1 MPHDGEDLTPLVRR
15 ILLLALS
22 ALLCG
27 CSARL
32 LLVNSVADQLA
43 SQGQAEE
50 HDLLLARDAA
60 PFYLKLSES
69 VLRETPG
76 HLPLAEAVAAGF
88 TQYAYAFVAF
98 EGEKLQSS
106 DARAA
111 QALNERAARL
121 YARAQRHALTALAS
135 RHESL
140 LPALAQGS
148 AVPLQLARAELG
160 LAYWG
165 AAAWA
170 ARIALSKDQPEV
182 VADLPSAVRLATLA
196 WQVDPSH
203 GQGALASLMGS
214 LEAARP
220 GGDLAQARR
229 YFEQA
234 AETADGRDP
243 GVWVAQAEALALP
256 VGDRPAFEELLRRA
270 LATNPQRRD
279 LNSEVMRQR
288 AAWLLATA
296 DDRF

>member
-1 MPHDGEDLTPLVRR
+1 MC
-15 ILLLALS
+15 I
-22 ALLCG
+22 
-27 CSARL
+27 
-32 LLVNSVADQLA
+32 
-43 SQGQAEE
+43 
-50 HDLLLARDAA
+50 RD
-60 PFYLKLSES
+60 
-69 VLRETPG
+69 R
-76 HLPLAEAVAAGF
+76 
-88 TQYAYAFVAF
+88 
-98 EGEKLQSS
+98 
-106 DARAA
+106 
-111 QALNERAARL
+111 
-121 YARAQRHALTALAS
+121 
-135 RHESL
+135 
-140 LPALAQGS
+140 
-148 AVPLQLARAELG
+148 
-160 LAYWG
+160 
-165 AAAWA
+165 AWA

-234 AETADGRDP
+234 AATADGRDP

>member
-1 MPHDGEDLTPLVRR
+1 M
-15 ILLLALS
+15 LALS

-98 EGEKLQSS
+98 EGEKLQAS

-121 YARAQRHALTALAS
+121 YARAQRHALTALAT

-148 AVPLQLARAELG
+148 PAPLRLAPDELG
-160 LAYWG
+160 LAYWA

-234 AETADGRDP
+234 AATADGRDP